1 MAKNEL
7 EKNVLE
13 NENFG
18 EDTAAAALKRG
29 LANAGLPS
37 DDTDSTTKKDK
48 PKDSDVAP
56 GGVAPGLFNFQAI
69 MDNFYGMDTSE
80 SPEAAALKGSF
91 EANMIQSAF
100 DGEKAKSLAYAN
112 QAIASSAMNQAANL
126 EQRNMAQVMKD
137 EYVYGMTK
145 MGAEYDFQSRF
156 AVDEANRNLKQMA
169 SAGDITQRQT
179 QLEGVENRLNLDA
192 QGRNDIDKIETQ
204 GTEDRSTLET
214 KGTEDR
220 KLVGENQK
228 AIGLQGTEDRKLV
241 GEKQKAIGLQGSE
254 DRSTDLG
261 TQYTD
266 KGIGRIGAAGVE
278 QRATQLAKDQ
288 SDIGTEY
295 TNQGVG
301 RIGATGQES
310 RKTIGTQG
318 SQDRL
323 TIKEQGAV
331 DESKIR
337 TTGDQTRQTDTN
349 RIDEQSDADVRSIG
363 AKGDD
368 DRKTLERQNRLEAK
382 SRANQSKYARGLAGM
397 F

>member
-1 MAKNEL
+1 MAKNEF

-56 GGVAPGLFNFQAI
+56 GGVAPGLFNFQTI

-192 QGRNDIDKIETQ
+192 QGRNDVTKIETQ

-220 KLVGENQK
+220 KLVGEQ
-228 AIGLQGTEDRKLV
+228 
-241 GEKQKAIGLQGSE
+241 QKAIGLQGSE

-288 SDIGTEY
+288 SDIGTVY

-318 SQDRL
+318 SENRL
-323 TIKEQGAV
+323 TIKEQGSV